1 MSPSVFHAEARP
13 TLHGI
18 TKRNSPLADC
28 KHVVSVYSFTPLAG
42 VLFTVPSRYSALSV
56 GDGIEPWRVGP
67 PVSRRVS
74 RVPRYSGSS
83 SSSARSFSY
92 GVLTLSDRS
101 FQYRSVHVRATPEA
115 AAAASLLHPQPRRI
129 HRPAD
134 HDRIRGLGSPP
145 FARHYLGDLIRLI
158 SFPRGTEMF
167 QFPRFPRPAQPKLHR
182 PCSDMT
188 RSGFPHSGICGSTLA
203 DNSPQP
209 FAAYH
214 ALHRP
219 SPPRHPPHALIPS
232 QDVLDRQF

>member
-1 MSPSVFHAEARP
+1 MSPSVIRAEARP
-13 TLHGI
+13 TPYGS
-18 TKRNSPLADC
+18 TKCNSPFADC

-67 PVSRRVS
+67 PVPAGFHVS
-74 RVPRYSGSS
+74 RGTRVVAAEEHAHFPTGFSPSRTGLSRPFGPRSCVPS
-83 SSSARSFSY
+83 
-92 GVLTLSDRS
+92 
-101 FQYRSVHVRATPEA
+101 EA

-167 QFPRFPRPAQPKLHR
+167 QFPRFPQPAQPSAAPTVLRYDSKR
-182 PCSDMT
+182 V
-188 RSGFPHSGICGSTLA
+188 
-203 DNSPQP
+203 SP
-209 FAAYH
+209 FGYLWINAC
-214 ALHRP
+214 
-219 SPPRHPPHALIPS
+219 
-232 QDVLDRQF
+232 